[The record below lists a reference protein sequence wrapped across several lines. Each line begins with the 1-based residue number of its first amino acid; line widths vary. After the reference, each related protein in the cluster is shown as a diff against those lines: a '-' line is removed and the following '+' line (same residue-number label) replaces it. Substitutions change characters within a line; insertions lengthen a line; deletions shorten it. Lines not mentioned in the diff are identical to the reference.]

1 MEPFDP
7 GLELSLFLFS
17 TALNHYRRF
26 SVCNLPPSFLASPS
40 SFEVAFDALHSP
52 QSPSGCQ
59 LREFLRGRLQL
70 LSAAEARGRLPTF
83 PWTCEA
89 LRPTQVYA
97 VSSPQSSTQHAND
110 SFEQLGRRHGTVL
123 AYHGSALENFHS
135 ILTRGLQPGGVGFG
149 EPRELYGAGIY
160 FSTELSVAHNFL
172 NYSTAEPLRRGRMAC
187 LAVCE
192 IVREPDVVRE
202 PSSTSTTLSIHSSE
216 ELPQTYLVVSRASH
230 VRVRYL
236 LVYDVHHRD
245 PILAICSCAL
255 LLLLLIL
262 WRSRG
267 VIY

>member
-17 TALNHYRRF
+17 SAFNHYRRF
-26 SVCNLPPSFLASPS
+26 SICNLPPSFLSAPSP
-40 SFEVAFDALHSP
+40 FEVAFDALHSP

-70 LSAAEARGRLPTF
+70 LSATEARSQLPTF
-83 PWTCEA
+83 PWTCDA

-97 VSSPQSSTQHAND
+97 VSSHQHAND
-110 SFEQLGRRHGTVL
+110 SFEHLGRRHGTML

-149 EPRELYGAGIY
+149 ERRELYGAGIY

-172 NYSTAEPLRRGRMAC
+172 NYSTAEPLRRGRMGC

-192 IVREPDVVRE
+192 IVRDPEVVRE
-202 PSSTSTTLSIHSSE
+202 PSSTSTASPGLSIHSSQ
-216 ELPQTYLVVSRASH
+216 ELPQTYVVVSRASH
-230 VRVRYL
+230 VRVRHL

-245 PILAICSCAL
+245 PTLAICVCAL

-262 WRSRG
+262 WRSR
-267 VIY
+267 